1 LLAGTALALMV
12 GIAVGTSLG
21 KAPRASLGL
30 LPFAQDSLQLRLD
43 DTLTSSASG
52 RQRAVPRDRSAPR

>member
-1 LLAGTALALMV
+1 MV
-12 GIAVGTSLG
+12 GIAVGTWLG